1 VPYFQGRALQPSD
14 SPRRRFQLVFIKP
27 SHYGDDGY
35 VIRWWRAIIPSN
47 SLAAIYGVALDCIAR
62 KVLGADIDIELEAID
77 EFSERVDIEAL
88 VRRFRRHDNFGMVAL
103 VGVQSNQYPRALDL
117 ARPLRAAGIQ
127 VAIGGFHVSG
137 CLSMLDGK
145 AVGLDACRDLGV
157 SMFAGEVEGR
167 LDVLL
172 RDAAAGQL
180 EPVYDFLKNLPG
192 VEGSPVP
199 FLPVANLRRTLGLGS
214 SFDAGRGCPY
224 QCSFCTIINVQGRKS
239 RYRSPDDIEAL
250 VRANWAQGVAN
261 YFITDDN
268 FARNKD
274 WEVILDRLIR
284 LREVDGIPLGLMIQ
298 VDTLCHKLPNFIEKS
313 KRAGV
318 TRVFIGLENIN
329 PDNLAVAKKRQNKI
343 TEYRKM
349 LLAWKAQGIFTLA
362 GYILGF
368 PADTPDSI
376 RRDIEIIQR
385 ELPLDVIEFFCLTPL
400 PGSEDHQTLWRKG
413 VDMDPDLNKY
423 DLEHVCADHPK
434 MTRQEWAAIY
444 QEAWSLYYSR
454 EHMRTLLRRTAA
466 TGAKLSSMVKILL
479 SFSLAAG
486 LEGLHPLQAGILR
499 RRHPSERRPGLPREP
514 AVIFWPRL
522 AWDTTRKTYAILSAL
537 AWLTAEAVKAAR
549 DPGRYRYM
557 DLALTPVHADDDT
570 LDLMTKTAGAR
581 AAVAHIK
588 RVDELTHALVAK
600 PALGRQPA

>member
-1 VPYFQGRALQPSD
+1 MSVVLPPSK
-14 SPRRRFQLVFIKP
+14 STRRRFQFVLVKP
-27 SHYGDDGY
+27 SHYGEDGY

-47 SLAAIYGVALDCIAR
+47 SLAAVYGVALDCIER
-62 KVLGADIDIELEAID
+62 EVLGPDVDIEVEALD
-77 EFSERVDIEAL
+77 EFSQRIDIKEL
-88 VRRFRRHDNFGMVAL
+88 VERFRRHDNFGLVAL

-117 ARPLRAAGIQ
+117 ARPLRAAGIP

-145 AVGLDACRDLGV
+145 AVDLDACREIGV

-167 LDVLL
+167 LDILL
-172 RDAAAGQL
+172 RDAVESRLQPL
-180 EPVYDFLKNLPG
+180 YNFMKDLPG
-192 VEGSPVP
+192 IEGTPVP
-199 FLPVANLRRTLGLGS
+199 FLPIANIRRTLGLSS

-239 RYRSPDDIEAL
+239 RYRSPDDVETL
-250 VRANWAQGVAN
+250 VRANWAQGVCK

-274 WEVILDRLIR
+274 WEVILDRLIK

-329 PDNLAVAKKRQNKI
+329 PDNLATAKKRQNKI

-349 LLAWKAQGIFTLA
+349 LLAWKAQGILTLA

-368 PADTPDSI
+368 PADTPASI

-385 ELPLDVIEFFCLTPL
+385 ELPLDIMEFFCLTPL

-423 DLEHVCADHPK
+423 DLESVCTDHPN
-434 MTRQEWAAIY
+434 MTRKEWTAIY
-444 QEAWSLYYSR
+444 QEAWGLYYSKA
-454 EHMRTLLRRTAA
+454 HMRTLLRRTAA
-466 TGAKLSSMVKILL
+466 TKGPMASMVKMLL
-479 SFSLAAG
+479 NFSLTVR
-486 LEGLHPLQAGILR
+486 LEGLHPIQSGVLRLQ
-499 RRHPSERRPGLPREP
+499 HPSERRPGLASER
-514 AVIFWPRL
+514 AWIFWPRF
-522 AWDTTRKTYAILSAL
+522 AWSTARKTATILAAL
-537 AWLTAEAVKAAR
+537 AQLTAEAVRAAR
-549 DPGRYRYM
+549 HPNRLSYM
-557 DLALTPVHADDDT
+557 DQALAPVHDDDDET
-570 LDLMTKTAGAR
+570 LDLMTKTTGAR
-581 AAVAHIK
+581 AAVEHIK
-588 RVDELTHALVAK
+588 HVDKLTHAHGA
-600 PALGRQPA
+600 A